1 MTKVHKLIPLKDNV
15 KIIEDGKRIRVNI
28 MIPLDREDFAFLK
41 RMYEMDVDVSGNIID
56 VEGNV
61 VQTFSNAVR
70 SLGLNQVELDDSQ
83 MNKIKDSLALEDK
96 S

>member
-1 MTKVHKLIPLKDNV
+1 
-15 KIIEDGKRIRVNI
+15 